1 MTRTLKIISLA
12 IVISSL
18 MITSQC
24 VYAQSK
30 SNTRHKTDKRKSTIG
45 FQTGREVSFSA
56 EPTIHGRQSKM
67 HSANNNKIVLRKP
80 INGHFKAEAGLSYSA
95 FQNGTSTSF
104 SSNSPLQKVFK
115 FSLPITLQ
123 YYFLPEKSK
132 VRPYCGAGLQYNFN
146 ANGNAISPFTTDSRT
161 EHVPQTGNKYISIIF
176 TQGITFEINT
186 KIQITQSFHF
196 IPDNNNNKTFGIDLG
211 IGFTLP

>member
-1 MTRTLKIISLA
+1 
-12 IVISSL
+12 
-18 MITSQC
+18 
-24 VYAQSK
+24 
-30 SNTRHKTDKRKSTIG
+30 
-45 FQTGREVSFSA
+45 
-56 EPTIHGRQSKM
+56 M
-67 HSANNNKIVLRKP
+67 HSATNNKIVLRKP
-80 INGHFKAEAGLSYSA
+80 INAHFKAEAGLSYSA
-95 FQNGTSTSF
+95 FQNGSSTSF
-104 SSNSPLQKVFK
+104 GSNNPLQKVSK

-146 ANGNAISPFTTDSRT
+146 ANGNAISPFNSDGRN
-161 EHVPQTGNKYISIIF
+161 EYVPQTGNKYISIIF

-186 KIQITQSFHF
+186 KIQVTQSFHF